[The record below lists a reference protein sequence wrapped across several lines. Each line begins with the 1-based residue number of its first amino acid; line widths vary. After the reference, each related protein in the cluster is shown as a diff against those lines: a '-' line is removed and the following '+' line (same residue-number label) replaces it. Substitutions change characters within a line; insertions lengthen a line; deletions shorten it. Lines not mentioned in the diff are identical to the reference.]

1 MPRALKHSV
10 AALAFALTA
19 LGTAPGAD
27 AQELQKLRLGFG
39 TKVVSPMIAN
49 ILIPEYLGYY
59 REEGL
64 TLEFFPLGPN
74 SVVLEQI
81 ASKRIEFATGIP
93 TVQLPIVAKGDK
105 LPTVN
110 FFEFTYPF

>member
-1 MPRALKHSV
+1 MNRTTRGLTGALVVSL
-10 AALAFALTA
+10 AALCV
-19 LGTAPGAD
+19 APAAN
-27 AQELQKLRLGFG
+27 AQALQKLRLGFG

-74 SVVLEQI
+74 TVVI
-81 ASKRIEFATGIP
+81 DG
-93 TVQLPIVAKGDK
+93 
-105 LPTVN
+105 
-110 FFEFTYPF
+110 